1 MAFRKSGHHRIN
13 GFLDSYAVL
22 LMAAAAY
29 PSIAI
34 AQTAPSPSEQA
45 GQNTA
50 PRPSDTRR
58 TDREI
63 SSDDIV
69 VTATRQSQRLSKVPI
84 SIVAKDQEAMDQQ
97 GIRSV
102 SDIARLT
109 PGVTFG
115 QTALNYGTGQT
126 VISIRGI
133 QSDSGIPTTGVYIDD
148 TPIQTRIGISP
159 SLTNAYPE
167 VFDLD
172 RVEVLRGPQGTLFGS
187 GSVGGAVRF
196 ITPEPSFSGVSLYGR
211 TEVASTLHGSES
223 YEAGLAV
230 GAPLIEDKLGFR
242 VSGWYR
248 HDGGYVDR
256 LDRYSKEVIDKD
268 IDGKNSFSG
277 RLALGWRPTETVTLV
292 PSIFAQN
299 INIKDSSRFELAT
312 SNVRNTNY
320 RTSLTRL
327 PENHKDHFYLPA
339 LKATVDL
346 GSMDLVSNTSYFWR
360 KTQTRSDDAALSL
373 ALFAGWAE
381 PDFPDGFEDYQ
392 SRTDSVTYQ
401 KAFTQELRL
410 QNNDPSAR
418 FNWVV
423 GVFYQNSR
431 VRDTFA
437 AADPDALR
445 AINLGQ
451 SLIEEPPFDSIN
463 DLFGVDL
470 YQGLYSNYQSVQHH
484 DEQKAIFAQID
495 YEILPRVK
503 LTAGLRYTDSK
514 YTYDGF
520 VAGPFNTTDG
530 TATRLSSHEKPLTP
544 KFGISFQAD
553 QNNLFYAN
561 AAKGVRG
568 SGVAP
573 PVGTSCS
580 ADAAAIGFDPLQ
592 PTTMKPD
599 SIWSFEVGSK
609 NRLLGGNLL
618 VDASVYRVN
627 WKNIQTLFN
636 LPSCGIYTALNF
648 GDAKIDGFDLAV
660 TAKPISQLTL
670 GASVSYSNARYTTP
684 ILGADDMIIRRA
696 GEPFLIAPWTIQLN
710 GEFRQP
716 IGNNEVYLRADFTH
730 SSHDSTPLDLNSPL
744 VDPDLP
750 RAPKTT
756 MLNLRA
762 GASLNQNIDVSLF
775 VNNVTNSHPI
785 QSLYH
790 DLPGTEMYRASSFRP
805 RTIGLTATIRK

>member
-1 MAFRKSGHHRIN
+1 MILRKSGRRKPI
-13 GFLDSYAVL
+13 GLFGPSGSVL
-22 LMAAAAY
+22 LMMSLTCPAA
-29 PSIAI
+29 AI
-34 AQTAPSPSEQA
+34 AQQAPQQSEQGA
-45 GQNTA
+45 DASG
-50 PRPSDTRR
+50 
-58 TDREI
+58 
-63 SSDDIV
+63 DIV

-84 SIVAKDQEAMDQQ
+84 SIVAKDQEALDQQ

-115 QTALNYGTGQT
+115 QTSLNYGTGQT

-196 ITPEPSFSGVSLYGR
+196 ITPEPSFSGHSLYGR
-211 TEVASTLHGSES
+211 SEIASTLHGGVS
-223 YEAGLAV
+223 YEGGLAV

-242 VSGWYR
+242 ASGWYR

-256 LDRYSKEVIDKD
+256 LDRYSKEVIAKD
-268 IDGKNSFSG
+268 IDDKNSFSG
-277 RLALGWRPTETVTLV
+277 RFALGWRPTETVTLV
-292 PSIFAQN
+292 PSIFVQN

-312 SNVRNTNY
+312 SDVRKANY

-346 GSMDLVSNTSYFWR
+346 GNMSLVSNSSYFWR
-360 KTQTRSDDAALSL
+360 KTETRSDDVALSL
-373 ALFAGWAE
+373 GLFASYAE
-381 PDFPDGFEDYQ
+381 PDFPAGFEDYQ

-401 KAFTQELRL
+401 KAFTQEIRL
-410 QNNDPSAR
+410 QNNDPGAR

-423 GVFYQNSR
+423 GLFYQNSR

-437 AADPDALR
+437 AADPDALQ

-451 SLIEEPPFDSIN
+451 SLIGEPPFGSVSEVY
-463 DLFGVDL
+463 GVDL
-470 YQGLYSNYQSVQHH
+470 YQGIYSNYQAIRHH
-484 DEQKAIFAQID
+484 DRQKAVFAQVD
-495 YEILPRVK
+495 YEIVPRLK
-503 LTAGLRYTDSK
+503 LTAGLRYTDAR

-530 TATRLSSHEKPLTP
+530 TATRSSAHERPLTP
-544 KFGISFQAD
+544 KFGVSFQAD

-580 ADAAAIGFDPLQ
+580 GDAAAIGFNPLN
-592 PTTMKPD
+592 PTTVKPD
-599 SIWSFEVGSK
+599 SIWSFEAGSK
-609 NRLLGGNLL
+609 NRLFGGKLL
-618 VDASVYRVN
+618 VDAAVYRVN

-648 GDAKIDGFDLAV
+648 GDAQIDGFDLALTV
-660 TAKPISQLTL
+660 SPVSQLTL
-670 GASVSYSNARYTTP
+670 GASVSYTNARYTTP
-684 ILGADDMIIRRA
+684 LIGANDAVIRRS
-696 GEPFLIAPWTIQLN
+696 GEPFPVAPWSVQLN

-716 IGNNEVYLRADFTH
+716 MGDDEAYLRADFTYT
-730 SSHDSTPLDLNSPL
+730 SHDGTPLDLNSPL

-762 GASLNQNIDVSLF
+762 GVQLEQGIDVSLF
-775 VNNVTNSHPI
+775 VNNVTNSHPVL
-785 QSLYH
+785 SLYH
-790 DLPGTEMYRASSFRP
+790 DLPGTQMYRASSFRP
-805 RTIGLTATIRK
+805 RTVGLTATIRR